1 MSFRGCKGQA
11 GAAIGCAVAGDAGL
25 GQTRVE
31 GGLMR
36 ATIKDVSR
44 LAGVSIKTVSRVL
57 NNERYVGTATRERV
71 LQAVAALDF
80 RPSAAARTLAGRRSW
95 QIALICDNPNPY
107 YVYEMQSGIRDRC
120 EADGVRMI
128 AQPYDRESPRLLE
141 DIAALIDGTG
151 VDGLILT
158 PPVSD
163 HPLVLELLA
172 RRNVRFVRVSPG
184 TEPDLVSSTFIDNIG
199 AAAAM
204 TAHLVALGHRR
215 IAFVAGH
222 RSYATSG
229 QRMSGYLSAL
239 QAAGIAIDLALV
251 RQGDFGFESG
261 AQACESLLAADDPPT
276 AVFASSDTMAAG
288 AVQAAHRLGVAIPHR
303 LSIAGFDDTALASF
317 TWPPLTTIRQ
327 PIRRLA
333 HEAADLLLAG
343 APGTVEA
350 RELPF
355 ELVVRQSTGMTTH

>member
-1 MSFRGCKGQA
+1 M
-11 GAAIGCAVAGDAGL
+11 
-25 GQTRVE
+25 RV
-31 GGLMR
+31 
-36 ATIKDVSR
+36 TIKDVSR
-44 LAGVSIKTVSRVL
+44 MAGVSIKTVSRVL
-57 NNERYVGTATRERV
+57 NNERYVGVATRERV
-71 LQAVAALDF
+71 QQAVADLNF

-128 AQPYDRESPRLLE
+128 AQPYDRESPRLLD
-141 DIAALIDGTG
+141 DIEALVDGTG

-172 RRNVRFVRVSPG
+172 TRGVRFVRVSPG
-184 TEPDLVSSTFIDNIG
+184 TQPGLVASTFIDNAA

-204 TAHLVALGHRR
+204 TRHLLELGHRR
-215 IAFVAGH
+215 IAFIAGH
-222 RSYATSG
+222 RSYATSA
-229 QRMSGYLSAL
+229 QRMSGYLGAL
-239 QAAGIAIDLALV
+239 REAGIAIDLELV

-261 AQACESLLAADDPPT
+261 AQACEALLAMRVRPSAI
-276 AVFASSDTMAAG
+276 FASSDTMAAG
-288 AVQAAHRLGVAIPHR
+288 AVQAAHRLGVAVAEA
-303 LSIAGFDDTALASF
+303 LSIAGFDDTALAGF

-327 PIRRLA
+327 PIRQLA
-333 HEAADLLLAG
+333 HEAADLLLTGVEA
-343 APGTVEA
+343 EA

-355 ELVVRQSTGMTTH
+355 ELVVRQSTGPLS

>member
-1 MSFRGCKGQA
+1 M
-11 GAAIGCAVAGDAGL
+11 AVASVARV
-25 GQTRVE
+25 GQTEQTGGCNVRV
-31 GGLMR
+31 
-36 ATIKDVSR
+36 TIKDVSQA
-44 LAGVSIKTVSRVL
+44 AGVSIKTVSRVL
-57 NNERYVGTATRERV
+57 NNERYVGADTRERV
-71 LQAVAALDF
+71 QQAVAALNF

-120 EADGVRMI
+120 EVDGVRMI

-141 DIAALIDGTG
+141 DIEALVDGSG

-158 PPVSD
+158 PPVTD

-172 RRNVRFVRVSPG
+172 KLGVRFVRVSPG
-184 TEPDLVSSTFIDNIG
+184 TRAGLVSSTFIDNAA

-204 TAHLVALGHRR
+204 TRHLFEFGHRR

-229 QRMSGYLSAL
+229 QRMTGYLRAL
-239 QAAGIAIDLALV
+239 QEAGIAIDLALV
-251 RQGDFGFESG
+251 RQGDFDFESG
-261 AQACESLLAADDPPT
+261 AQACESLLAVDDPPT
-276 AVFASSDTMAAG
+276 AIFASSDTMAAG
-288 AVQAAHRLGVAIPHR
+288 AVQAAHRLGVAVPGR
-303 LSIAGFDDTALASF
+303 LSIAGFDDTALAGF

-327 PIRRLA
+327 PIRDLA
-333 HEAADLLLAG
+333 YQAADLLLAG
-343 APGTVEA
+343 EPDAVEA

-355 ELVVRQSTGMTTH
+355 KLIVRQSTGHSL